1 VRWQIPSKSF
11 SIEHFFVQKGIAS
24 RQQEGRRTVTL
35 EEKREASLAELLACM
50 RQIISEDTRNLNNA
64 KWLAATALATMAT
77 ISEQG
82 RIPSTEESVEWVK
95 RQGWAFLN

>member
-1 VRWQIPSKSF
+1 
-11 SIEHFFVQKGIAS
+11 
-24 RQQEGRRTVTL
+24 VTL

-50 RQIISEDTRNLNNA
+50 RQIVSEDTRNLNNA
-64 KWLAATALATMAT
+64 KWLAATSLATVAT

-82 RIPSTEESVEWVK
+82 RVPSTEERIERVK